1 MMANDRLTV
10 IIPVY
15 NEEKTVGEI
24 IRLVRAEPHSKEIIV
39 VNDGSTDNTEN
50 ILRSLAGSG
59 LEIISYSRN
68 RGKGY
73 ALRQAFQKAT
83 GDIVIIQDADL
94 EYYPDEYSLL
104 IEKIVQG
111 KADVVYGTRFVGS
124 HRVFYFYHFLG
135 NFILN
140 MIANVILNTTL
151 SDLMTGAKAFR
162 LPVVKSLKLYAN
174 RFGIEAEI
182 TAEIFRRKYIVYE
195 VPVSYSG
202 RTYGEGKKITW
213 IDFFRSL
220 AWLLRASMRR
230 I

>member
-1 MMANDRLTV
+1 MTGERLTV

-15 NEEKTVGEI
+15 NEEKTVAEI
-24 IRLVRAEPHSKEIIV
+24 IRQVKAEVHQKQIIV
-39 VNDGSTDNTEN
+39 VNDGSTDNTEAV
-50 ILRSLAGSG
+50 LRQFGDGELD
-59 LEIISYSRN
+59 IISYQAN

-73 ALRQAFQKAT
+73 AIRQALQKAT
-83 GDIVIIQDADL
+83 GDIVVIQDADL
-94 EYYPDEYSLL
+94 EYYPDEYGIL
-104 IEKIVQG
+104 IEKISQG

-162 LPVVKSLKLYAN
+162 TPVIKSLKLRAN

-182 TAEIFRRKYIVYE
+182 TAEIFRRKYRVYE

-202 RTYGEGKKITW
+202 RTYEEGKKIIW
-213 IDFFRSL
+213 VDFFRCL
-220 AWLLRASMRR
+220 AWLIRASMRKV
-230 I
+230 

>member
-1 MMANDRLTV
+1 VKAQAH
-10 IIPVY
+10 
-15 NEEKTVGEI
+15 E
-24 IRLVRAEPHSKEIIV
+24 KEIIIV
-39 VNDGSTDNTEN
+39 DDGSTDKTAELLQTQKDSN
-50 ILRSLAGSG
+50 IK
-59 LEIISYSRN
+59 IISYMPN

-73 ALRQAFQKAT
+73 AIRQALQKAA

-94 EYYPDEYSLL
+94 EYYPDEYGLL

-111 KADVVYGTRFVGS
+111 KADAVYGTRFVGT
-124 HRVFYFYHFLG
+124 HRVFYFYHFMG

-162 LPVVKSLKLYAN
+162 TPVIKSLKLCAN

-182 TAEIFRRKYIVYE
+182 TAEIFRRKYRVYE

-202 RTYGEGKKITW
+202 RTYEEGKKITW
-213 IDFFRSL
+213 IDFFKCL
-220 AWLLRASMRR
+220 AWLIRASMRR

>member
-1 MMANDRLTV
+1 MAGERLTV

-24 IRLVRAEPHSKEIIV
+24 IRQVKAEAHQKQIIV
-39 VNDGSTDNTEN
+39 VNDGSTDNTESV
-50 ILRSLAGSG
+50 LRSLADSA
-59 LEIISYSRN
+59 LVVISYSPN
-68 RGKGY
+68 QGKGH
-73 ALRQAFQKAT
+73 AIRQAIPKIT

-94 EYYPDEYSLL
+94 EYYPDEYGLL
-104 IEKIVQG
+104 IDKIVQG

-124 HRVFYFYHFLG
+124 HRVFYFYHFIG

-140 MIANVILNTTL
+140 MIANVILNATL

-162 LPVVKSLKLYAN
+162 TPVIKSLKLYAN
-174 RFGIEAEI
+174 RFGIETEI
-182 TAEIFRRKYIVYE
+182 TAEIFRRKYRVYE

-202 RTYGEGKKITW
+202 RTYEEGKKITW
-213 IDFFRSL
+213 VDFFRSL
-220 AWLLRASMRR
+220 FWLMRASFRK

>member
-1 MMANDRLTV
+1 MANDRLTV

-15 NEEKTVGEI
+15 NEEKTVAEI
-24 IRLVRAEPHSKEIIV
+24 IRQVQAEPHSKQIIV
-39 VNDGSTDNTEN
+39 VNDGSTDNTESV
-50 ILRSLAGSG
+50 LRSCAGNG
-59 LEIISYSRN
+59 VDIISYAHN
-68 RGKGY
+68 QGKGY

-94 EYYPDEYSLL
+94 EYYPDEYGLL

-162 LPVVKSLKLYAN
+162 LPVVKSLKLCAN
-174 RFGIEAEI
+174 RFGIEPEM
-182 TAEIFRRKYIVYE
+182 TAEIFRRKYRVYE
-195 VPVSYSG
+195 VPISYSG
-202 RTYGEGKKITW
+202 RTYDEGKKITW
-213 IDFFRSL
+213 VDFFRCL
-220 AWLLRASMRR
+220 TWLIRASMRR

>member
-1 MMANDRLTV
+1 MTGEKLTV

-24 IRLVRAEPHSKEIIV
+24 IKQVKAEAHQKQIIV
-39 VNDGSTDNTEN
+39 VNDGSTDNTESV
-50 ILRSLAGSG
+50 LRSLAGSG
-59 LEIISYSRN
+59 LNIISYSPN
-68 RGKGY
+68 QGKGY
-73 ALRQAFQKAT
+73 AIRQAILKAT

-94 EYYPDEYSLL
+94 EYYPDEYGLL
-104 IEKIVQG
+104 IDKIVQG

-140 MIANVILNTTL
+140 MMANVILNTTL

-162 LPVVKSLKLYAN
+162 APVIKSLNLCAN

-182 TAEIFRRKYIVYE
+182 TAEIFRRKYRVYE

-202 RTYGEGKKITW
+202 RTYEEGKKITW
-213 IDFFRSL
+213 VDFFRSL
-220 AWLLRASMRR
+220 AWLMRASFRK

>member
-1 MMANDRLTV
+1 MANERLTV
-10 IIPVY
+10 VIPVY
-15 NEEKTVGEI
+15 NEEKTVGEM
-24 IRLVRAEPHSKEIIV
+24 IRQVRAEPHSKQIIA
-39 VNDGSTDNTEN
+39 VNDGSTDNTESV
-50 ILRSLAGSG
+50 LRSLAADGMD
-59 LEIISYSRN
+59 IISYSPN

-73 ALRQAFQKAT
+73 ALRQAFEKAT

-94 EYYPDEYSLL
+94 EYYPDEYGLL

-124 HRVFYFYHFLG
+124 HRVFYFYHYLG
-135 NFILN
+135 NFMLN
-140 MIANVILNTTL
+140 MIANFILNATL

-162 LPVVKSLKLYAN
+162 APVVKSLKLCAN

-182 TAEIFRRKYIVYE
+182 TAEVFKRKYRVYE

-202 RTYGEGKKITW
+202 RTYEEGKKITW
-213 IDFFRSL
+213 VDFFRCL
-220 AWLLRASMRR
+220 AWLIRASMRR

>member
-1 MMANDRLTV
+1 MDNVRLSV
-10 IIPVY
+10 VIPVY
-15 NEEKTVGEI
+15 NEEKTISEI
-24 IRLVRAEPHSKEIIV
+24 IRQVRSEPHPKQIIV
-39 VNDGSTDNTEN
+39 VNDGSTDNTESVLN
-50 ILRSLAGSG
+50 SLAGGG
-59 LEIISYSRN
+59 LDIISYFPN

-73 ALRQAFQKAT
+73 ALRQAFKKAE

-94 EYYPDEYSLL
+94 EYYPDEYGLL

-124 HRVFYFYHFLG
+124 HRVFYFYHFMG

-162 LPVVKSLKLYAN
+162 TPVVKSLKLCAN
-174 RFGIEAEI
+174 RFGIEAEV
-182 TAEIFRRKYIVYE
+182 TAEVFRRKYRVYE
-195 VPVSYSG
+195 VPISYSG
-202 RTYGEGKKITW
+202 RTYEEGKKITW
-213 IDFFRSL
+213 VDFFRCL
-220 AWLLRASMRR
+220 TWLIRASVRK

>member
-1 MMANDRLTV
+1 MAGERLTV

-24 IRLVRAEPHSKEIIV
+24 IRQVKAEVHQKQIIV
-39 VNDGSTDNTEN
+39 VNDGSTDNTESV
-50 ILRSLAGSG
+50 LRSQAGSG
-59 LEIISYSRN
+59 LDIISYSPN
-68 RGKGY
+68 HGKGY
-73 ALRQAFQKAT
+73 AIRQAVLKAT

-94 EYYPDEYSLL
+94 EYYPDEYGLL
-104 IEKIVQG
+104 IDKIVQG

-124 HRVFYFYHFLG
+124 HRVFYFYHFIG

-140 MIANVILNTTL
+140 MMANVILNTTL

-162 LPVVKSLKLYAN
+162 TPVIKSLNLCAN

-182 TAEIFRRKYIVYE
+182 TAEIFRRKYRVYE

-202 RTYGEGKKITW
+202 RTYEEGKKITW
-213 IDFFRSL
+213 VDFFRSL
-220 AWLLRASMRR
+220 AWLMRASFRK

>member
-1 MMANDRLTV
+1 MAYDRLTV

-15 NEEKTVGEI
+15 NEEKTISEI
-24 IRLVRAEPHSKEIIV
+24 IRQVQAEAHAKQIIV
-39 VNDGSTDNTEN
+39 VNDGSTDNTESV
-50 ILRSLAGSG
+50 LKPLKDSG
-59 LEIISYSRN
+59 IDIISYMPN

-73 ALRQAFQKAT
+73 AIRQALQKAT

-94 EYYPDEYSLL
+94 EYYPDEYGIL

-162 LPVVKSLKLYAN
+162 APVIKSLTLCAN

-182 TAEIFRRKYIVYE
+182 TAEIFRRKYRVYE

-202 RTYGEGKKITW
+202 RTYEEGKKITW
-213 IDFFRSL
+213 VDFFKCL
-220 AWLLRASMRR
+220 AWLIRASIRR

>member
-1 MMANDRLTV
+1 MAGERLTV

-24 IRLVRAEPHSKEIIV
+24 IRQVKAEVHQKQIIV
-39 VNDGSTDNTEN
+39 VNDGSTDNTEAV
-50 ILRSLAGSG
+50 LRRFGDGELD
-59 LEIISYSRN
+59 IISYQAN

-73 ALRQAFQKAT
+73 AIRQAILKAT

-94 EYYPDEYSLL
+94 EYYPDEYGLL
-104 IEKIVQG
+104 IDKIMQG

-140 MIANVILNTTL
+140 MIANLILNTTL
-151 SDLMTGAKAFR
+151 SDLMTGAKACR
-162 LPVVKSLKLYAN
+162 AAVIKSLTRSAN

-182 TAEIFRRKYIVYE
+182 TEEVFRRKYRVYE

-202 RTYGEGKKITW
+202 RTYEEGKKITW
-213 IDFFRSL
+213 VDFFKSL
-220 AWLLRASMRR
+220 AWLMRASFRK

>member
-1 MMANDRLTV
+1 MEQVKLSI

-15 NEEKTVGEI
+15 NEEKTILEI
-24 IRLVRAEPHSKEIIV
+24 IRLVKAQAHEKEIIIV
-39 VNDGSTDNTEN
+39 DDGSTDKTAELLQTQKDSN
-50 ILRSLAGSG
+50 IK
-59 LEIISYSRN
+59 IISYMPN

-73 ALRQAFQKAT
+73 AIRQALQKAA

-94 EYYPDEYSLL
+94 EYYPDEYGLL

-111 KADVVYGTRFVGS
+111 KADAVYGTRFVGT
-124 HRVFYFYHFLG
+124 HRVFYFYHFMG

-162 LPVVKSLKLYAN
+162 TPVIKSLKLCAN

-182 TAEIFRRKYIVYE
+182 TAEIFRRKYRVYE

-202 RTYGEGKKITW
+202 RTYEEGKKITW
-213 IDFFRSL
+213 IDFFKCL
-220 AWLLRASMRR
+220 AWLIRASMRR